1 MEPVKKIEIITN
13 SVELRKV
20 LEFLERV
27 GVPGYTVIRNVI
39 GKGDRGTASDDIE
52 VTVLSNVYVMT
63 VCTEEQVNEVAEA
76 MRPILKRF
84 GGVCLVSDAQSVI
97 H

>member
-1 MEPVKKIEIITN
+1 MEPVKKIELVTN
-13 SVELRKV
+13 SVEIGKV
-20 LEFLERV
+20 LELLERV
-27 GVPGYTVIRNVI
+27 DVPGYTVIRNAI
-39 GKGDRGTASDDIE
+39 GKGDRGRASDDIE

-63 VCTEEQVNEVAEA
+63 VCTEEKVNKVVEA

-84 GGVCLVSDAQSVI
+84 GGVCLISDAQSVV

>member
-1 MEPVKKIEIITN
+1 MEPVKKIEIVTN
-13 SVELRKV
+13 SVELGKV
-20 LEFLERV
+20 LELLERV
-27 GVPGYTVIRNVI
+27 DVPGYTVIRNVI
-39 GKGDRGTASDDIE
+39 GKGDRGRASDDIE

-63 VCTEEQVNEVAEA
+63 VCTEEQVNKVVEA

-84 GGVCLVSDAQSVI
+84 GGVCLISDAQSVV

>member
-1 MEPVKKIEIITN
+1 MEPVKKIELVTN
-13 SVELRKV
+13 SVEIGKV
-20 LEFLERV
+20 LELLERV
-27 GVPGYTVIRNVI
+27 DVPGYTVIRNAI
-39 GKGDRGTASDDIE
+39 GKGDRGRASDDIE

-63 VCTEEQVNEVAEA
+63 VCTEEQVNKVVEA

-84 GGVCLVSDAQSVI
+84 GGVCLISDAQSVV

>member
-1 MEPVKKIEIITN
+1 MEPVKKIEIVTN
-13 SVELRKV
+13 SVEFGKV
-20 LEFLERV
+20 LELLERV
-27 GVPGYTVIRNVI
+27 DVPGYTVIRNVI
-39 GKGDRGTASDDIE
+39 GKGDRGRASDDIE

-63 VCTEEQVNEVAEA
+63 VCTEEKVNKVVEA

-84 GGVCLVSDAQSVI
+84 GGVCLISDAQSVV